1 VAARKRVGVFGGTFD
16 PPHNGHLALARA
28 ALQQLNLDK
37 ILWVITADPPHKRGS
52 FISPA
57 ADRLALVKAAIA
69 GQPGMAPS
77 RVEMDRPGPQW
88 AADTVRLLSEANPGT
103 DLIYLMGGD
112 SLRDL
117 PNWGRPDE
125 LLRYVSLGVLRRPG
139 ADIDLTMLE
148 QVLPGLAGRVTFVSA
163 PRLAVSSHEI
173 RERIRD
179 GLPIGHLVP
188 PKVAD
193 LIEARG
199 LYRAESAPESK
210 QPGH

>member
-16 PPHNGHLALARA
+16 PPHNGHLALAKA
-28 ALQQLNLDK
+28 ARQQLGLDK
-37 ILWVITADPPHKRGS
+37 IFWVITADPPHKRGS

-69 GQPGMAPS
+69 GQPGMVLS
-77 RVEMDRPGPQW
+77 RVELDRPGPQW
-88 AADTVRLLSEANPGT
+88 AADTVRLLSEADPEI
-103 DLIYLMGGD
+103 DLVYLMGGD

-125 LLRYVSLGVLRRPG
+125 LLRYASLGVLRRPG
-139 ADIDLTMLE
+139 ADIDLTALE

-163 PRLAVSSHEI
+163 PRLDISSHAI
-173 RERIRD
+173 RARARA
-179 GLPIGHLVP
+179 GLPLKQLVP

-199 LYRAESAPESK
+199 LYRAESTPESK